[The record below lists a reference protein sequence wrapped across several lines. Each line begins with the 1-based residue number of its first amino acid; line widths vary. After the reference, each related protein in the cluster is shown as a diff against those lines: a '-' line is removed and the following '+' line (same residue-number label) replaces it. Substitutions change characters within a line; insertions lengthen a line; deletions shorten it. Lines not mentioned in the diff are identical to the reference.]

1 MTTPTRVIG
10 HERAKSIL
18 TRGMLSD
25 RSMPAWI
32 FGGPAGVGKCTT
44 AQVLAGLIVDPE
56 RTPPDV
62 ARFEPSLETRSG
74 VLFGAGTHPDIH
86 LISKELA
93 RESPI
98 REVRERKLR
107 TIPVAVLR
115 QQVIGGV
122 VDGHSFDGPAYVK
135 PYHGHAKVFIIDE
148 AELLGNDAQNL
159 LLKTLEEPPPHTY
172 FILVTTRPDS
182 LLPTIRSRCQT
193 ALFGTLDE
201 PAMQQWLTGAGLEAD
216 AEELDWAVRFADGSP
231 GRVRASIDEGL
242 YEWHQSLAPMIDEL
256 SAGGFPAKLSSEL
269 NRMIEESATAAEKA
283 DSSASKEVA
292 GQRAPRLLVSMIGFQ
307 LREQLRRSLDEPATC
322 ERIARAIESLF
333 EAEQQIFSSVNRKL
347 ALAGLASNL
356 HHALAPSGAL
366 R

>member
-1 MTTPTRVIG
+1 MTHPTSVIG
-10 HERAKSIL
+10 HERVKSVL
-18 TRGMLSD
+18 TRGMLAK

-44 AQVLAGLIVDPE
+44 ARVLAGLIVDPE
-56 RTPPDV
+56 VSSEDLAAFSPP
-62 ARFEPSLETRSG
+62 LHTRSG
-74 VLFGAGTHPDIH
+74 VLFEAGTHPDIH

-93 RESPI
+93 LESPV

-115 QQVIGGV
+115 QQVIGGMV
-122 VDGHSFDGPAYVK
+122 EGHSFDGPAYVK

-159 LLKTLEEPPPHTY
+159 LLKTLEEPPPNTY
-172 FILVTTRPDS
+172 FILITTRPDS

-193 ALFGTLDE
+193 VHFGTLREEQMNEWLTEAALEGE
-201 PAMQQWLTGAGLEAD
+201 PAELE
-216 AEELDWAVRFADGSP
+216 WAARFADGSP

-242 YEWHQSLAPMIDEL
+242 HAWYELFAPMIEQL
-256 SAGGFPAKLSSEL
+256 LEGRFPSNLSSEL

-283 DSSASKEVA
+283 DSSTSKEVA
-292 GQRAPRLLVSMIGFQ
+292 GRQATRLLVSMLGFQ
-307 LREQLRRSLDEPATC
+307 LQQELHRSIDDPVAC
-322 ERIARAIESLF
+322 ERIARALECLF
-333 EAEQQIFSSVNRKL
+333 EAELQIASSVNRKL

-356 HHALAPSGAL
+356 LQALAPAEAP